1 MGCGFDMLILM
12 NTSYHYQLFVL
23 GHSVLLMRL
32 LATEYSALIFGVD
45 IFVVIV
51 ISYYYYRVA

>member
-1 MGCGFDMLILM
+1 MLILM